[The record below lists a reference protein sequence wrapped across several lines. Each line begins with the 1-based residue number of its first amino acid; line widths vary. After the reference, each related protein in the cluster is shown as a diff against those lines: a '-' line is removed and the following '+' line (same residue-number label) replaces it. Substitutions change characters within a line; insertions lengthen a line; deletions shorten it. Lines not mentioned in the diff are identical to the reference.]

1 MKKDDVIHQ
10 IQDAIASEDPLF
22 LSPSE
27 IAMLTADDLP
37 EDVMLSIGQTKDGV
51 MNVEWD
57 GHFFKAGRELK
68 AYCQYIWTRKYWDAP
83 LGMPFYLDL
92 VKRSVETREKTKRDV
107 RFLQWD
113 DDGAFIHLSYE
124 CTDLPNRLSDAYDE
138 VIKRQNW
145 LEEAAESVSRSVGI
159 LSSETAQ
166 KVSGW
171 GSSSPEELINIVETA
186 KTTDDK
192 GRSLEELVARLFAE
206 IPGFTVSG
214 RVRTE
219 TEEIDISVLNSSSD
233 PRFVREEVLI
243 LVECKN
249 WMSKCGKNE
258 FVLFKEKME
267 NRKGRCSL
275 GFLVS
280 WNGFKVTVTKEM
292 LRGSHERV
300 LVVPMDGHQIRA
312 AVRENSFV
320 DCIIRAW
327 EAAINT

>member
-1 MKKDDVIHQ
+1 MKKDDL
-10 IQDAIASEDPLF
+10 IQQLQEAVGSEDPLF

-27 IAMLTADDLP
+27 IAILSADDLP
-37 EDVMLSIGQTKDGV
+37 EDVMLSIGQTKNGV
-51 MNVEWD
+51 MHVEWD
-57 GHFFKAGRELK
+57 GHFFKEGRELK

-92 VKRSVETREKTKRDV
+92 VKRSIETREKTKKDV
-107 RFLQWD
+107 RFLAWD
-113 DDGAFIHLSYE
+113 DDGAYIQLTYE
-124 CTDLPNRLSDAYDE
+124 CTDLPDKLSDAYDE
-138 VIKRQNW
+138 IIKRQNW
-145 LEEAAESVSRSVGI
+145 LEETAESVSHSAGI
-159 LSSETAQ
+159 LASEMAQ

-171 GSSSPEELINIVETA
+171 GSSSPDELVNTVESA

-192 GRSLEELVARLFAE
+192 GRSLEELVARLFAA

-233 PRFVREEVLI
+233 PHFIREEALI

-249 WMSKCGKNE
+249 WTSKCGKNE
-258 FVLFKEKME
+258 FVVFKEKME

-280 WNGFKVTVTKEM
+280 WNGFKETVTKEM

-300 LVVPMDGHQIRA
+300 LIVPLDGRQIRK
-312 AVRENSFV
+312 AVRENAFE
-320 DCIIRAW
+320 DCIIKAW
-327 EAAINT
+327 EEAITT

>member
-1 MKKDDVIHQ
+1 MKKDDI
-10 IQDAIASEDPLF
+10 IQQLQEAVGSEDPLF

-27 IAMLTADDLP
+27 IAMLSADELP
-37 EDVMLSIGQTKDGV
+37 EDVMLSIGQIKKGV
-51 MNVEWD
+51 IHVEWD
-57 GHFFKAGRELK
+57 GHFFKEGRELK
-68 AYCQYIWTRKYWDAP
+68 AYCQYIWTRKYWDEP

-92 VKRSVETREKTKRDV
+92 VKRSIETREKTKKDV
-107 RFLQWD
+107 RFLSWD

-124 CTDLPNRLSDAYDE
+124 CIDLPDSLSDAYDE

-145 LEEAAESVSRSVGI
+145 LEEAAESVSRNAGI
-159 LSSETAQ
+159 FASGTAQ
-166 KVSGW
+166 KLSGW
-171 GSSSPEELINIVETA
+171 GSSSPEELVNIVETA

-192 GRSLEELVARLFAE
+192 GRSLEELVARLFAA

-219 TEEIDISVLNSSSD
+219 TEEIDISILNSSPD
-233 PRFVREEVLI
+233 PRFIREEALI

-249 WMSKCGKNE
+249 WTSKCGKNE
-258 FVLFKEKME
+258 FVLFKGKME

-280 WNGFKVTVTKEM
+280 WNGFKETVTKEM

-300 LVVPMDGHQIRA
+300 LIVPIDGLQIRK
-312 AVRENSFV
+312 AVRENGFG

-327 EAAINT
+327 EEAINT